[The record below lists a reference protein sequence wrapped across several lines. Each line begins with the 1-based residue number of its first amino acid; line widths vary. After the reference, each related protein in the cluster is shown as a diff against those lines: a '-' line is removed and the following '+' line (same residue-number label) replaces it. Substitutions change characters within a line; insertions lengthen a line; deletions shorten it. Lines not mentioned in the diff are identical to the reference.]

1 MLVYFI
7 GHDFFFQKTPTMAD
21 FRFLR
26 THFFLVHLVD
36 SRWSLEKYLCLSPG
50 VSCVQGWAQQASV
63 DQLIS
68 QMVDQFKSSGQLAAL
83 ETASDQQKAAI
94 CRCDTKYKIS
104 NTVSILCNSS
114 FISVISNLITII
126 YSAAASRPALA
137 LWRLSCPMA
146 RWTSIRSCPS
156 LLWQQDMCSRQL

>member
-1 MLVYFI
+1 M
-7 GHDFFFQKTPTMAD
+7 
-21 FRFLR
+21 
-26 THFFLVHLVD
+26 
-36 SRWSLEKYLCLSPG
+36 
-50 VSCVQGWAQQASV
+50 SCDQGWAQQASV

-114 FISVISNLITII
+114 FISVISSYYNPLHCSGIK
-126 YSAAASRPALA
+126 
-137 LWRLSCPMA
+137 
-146 RWTSIRSCPS
+146 TSIGT
-156 LLWQQDMCSRQL
+156 LKAQLSNGEVDIDQVLSKVTQAAG